1 MQEWNVRMRKWLL
14 LQKGA
19 AEMSEQK
26 GFSRRDFVKATA
38 AGVGVAAILGGFSPQ
53 DALAKLP
60 KKWDAEADVVVVGA
74 GGAGLAAA
82 VQIASQGKSVLLLE
96 KMPVMGGSSLICGGA
111 LAFAGTDLQASQN
124 VKDSNDLFYKD
135 LMKVGENQN
144 VPSLVKAYVDN
155 QLETYEWLKKAG
167 VKFVKL
173 GIASGMSVPRSHQVV
188 PADLLKA
195 LNDAAKAKGVKT
207 MMETAAARLV
217 VDEKTGK
224 VRGVQATRRGK
235 TVYYSGKKGVI
246 LTSGGFSL
254 DKAMLGKFV
263 PPMAFSKAMVGRGSN
278 GDGLKMAWALGAD
291 IKDMPYIKATFG
303 FDLEAQTIKDDF
315 ALMFYQGAI
324 IVNKDG
330 KRFVNE
336 SISYKLVGDAALVQK
351 DAMGFQI
358 YDAAIKA
365 SGEKDAFGKTGSLE
379 KKGSIKIADTLK
391 DLAQKIGVSAAA
403 LEATVRDYN
412 AAVDSGSDPLGRK
425 TLVASYGKPVKIEK
439 APFYAFPSTAYILGT
454 YGGILTNEKAQV
466 VDVFGQPIPGLYAA
480 GEIIGGVHG
489 AAYMTGTAFGKA
501 LIFGRIAAKN
511 ILA

>member
-1 MQEWNVRMRKWLL
+1 
-14 LQKGA
+14 
-19 AEMSEQK
+19 MSEQK
-26 GFSRRDFVKATA
+26 GLSRRDFVKVAA
-38 AGVGVAAILGGFSPQ
+38 AGVGAAALFSGFNPKEVM
-53 DALAKLP
+53 AKLP
-60 KKWDAEADVVVVGA
+60 KKWDAEADVVIVGA

-82 VQIASQGKSVLLLE
+82 VQTTSQGKSVILLE
-96 KMPVMGGSSLICGGA
+96 KMPTIGGSSLICGGA
-111 LAFAGTDLQASQN
+111 LAFAGTDLQASEN
-124 VKDSNDLFYKD
+124 VKDSNELFYKD
-135 LMKVGENQN
+135 LMKVGENAN
-144 VPSLVKAYVDN
+144 VPALVKAYVDN

-167 VKFVKL
+167 VKFLKL
-173 GIASGMSVPRSHQVV
+173 GIASGMSVPRSHNVI
-188 PADLLKA
+188 PADVLKV
-195 LNDAAKAKGVKT
+195 LNNAAKASGVKT
-207 MMETAAARLV
+207 MMETAASRLV

-235 TVYYSGKKGVI
+235 TVFYGAKKGVI

-254 DKAMLGKFV
+254 DKEMLAKFV

-278 GDGLKMAWALGAD
+278 GDGLKMAWAMGAD

-358 YDAAIKA
+358 YDAAIRKA
-365 SGEKDAFGKTGSLE
+365 GEKDPFGRTGSLE
-379 KKGSIKIADTLK
+379 SKGRIQSADTIK
-391 DLAQKIGVSAAA
+391 DLAQKIGVSADA
-403 LEATVRDYN
+403 LEATVLEYN
-412 AAVDSGSDPLGRK
+412 AGVDKGSDTFGRK
-425 TLVASYGKPVKIEK
+425 TLVAAFGKAVKIEQ

-466 VDVFGQPIPGLYAA
+466 VDIFGQSIPGLYAA
-480 GEIIGGVHG
+480 GEIVGGVHG

>member
-1 MQEWNVRMRKWLL
+1 VNSR
-14 LQKGA
+14 QKG
-19 AEMSEQK
+19 EHKMSEQK
-26 GFSRRDFVKATA
+26 GLSRRDFVKVTA
-38 AGVGVAAILGGFSPQ
+38 AGVGAAALLNGFNPK
-53 DALAKLP
+53 DVMAKLP
-60 KKWDAEADVVVVGA
+60 KKWDAEADVVIVGA

-82 VQIASQGKSVLLLE
+82 VQITAKGKSVILLE
-96 KMPVMGGSSLICGGA
+96 KMPTYGGSSLICGGA
-111 LAFAGTDLQASQN
+111 LAFAGTDLQASEN

-135 LMKVGENQN
+135 LMKVGENAN
-144 VPSLVKAYVDN
+144 VPALVKAYVDN

-167 VKFVKL
+167 VKFLKL
-173 GIASGMSVPRSHQVV
+173 GIASGMSVPRSHNVI
-188 PADLLKA
+188 PADLLKT
-195 LNDAAKAKGVKT
+195 LNGAAKAQGVKL
-207 MMETAAARLV
+207 MMETAASRLV
-217 VDEKTGK
+217 VDEKTGN
-224 VRGVQATRRGK
+224 VRGVQAARKGQ
-235 TVYYSGKKGVI
+235 TVFYGAKKGVI

-254 DKAMLGKFV
+254 DKGMLAKFV

-324 IVNKDG
+324 IINKEG

-351 DAMGFQI
+351 DAMGYQI
-358 YDAAIKA
+358 YDAAIRTA
-365 SGEKDAFGKTGSLE
+365 GEKDPFGRTASLE
-379 KKGSIKIADTLK
+379 GKGRIQSAATLK
-391 DLAQKIGVSAAA
+391 ELAQKIGVSADA
-403 LEATVRDYN
+403 LEATVREYN
-412 AAVDSGSDPLGRK
+412 AGVDKGTDALGRK
-425 TLVASYGKPVKIEK
+425 TLVAAFGKPVKIEQ

-480 GEIIGGVHG
+480 GEIVGGVHG

-501 LIFGRIAAKN
+501 LIFGRIAANN
-511 ILA
+511 ILV